1 MTLMIRDRI
10 CNRIVFGDFILRER
24 AGMGNRFLFPF
35 FFDRGYL
42 SQLRA
47 YQFSPHQ
54 AQAQHPPDFSDES
67 QPPYAAAAAPSILDP
82 HPPRRRISRP
92 SLPPSLPPG
101 ASMDCPKR
109 GGAVVGLLDD
119 PLVEILSRVPVKSLC
134 RFKCVSKAWRDL
146 IADPL
151 HRRKL
156 PQTLEGFFC
165 GLRYVDGEDGYGGD
179 GCCGGGGGGHW
190 LDSVFIDLVG
200 RSGAPLVDPSFSFL
214 PEKLPG
220 IKQVRILHSCNG
232 LLLLRHGPLPYNYT
246 HTPGYVVCNPATQE
260 WVAVPSSGWIYSGP
274 PEGEDEEDDD
284 REIGEDTYLIF
295 DPAVSSHFRLLQ
307 FLAKASSM
315 NEVGLRTYSSETGV
329 WTDRSAERLQQGGE
343 SPQLGSFESIL
354 SSLGS
359 AFVNGMLHFIVGHFQ
374 KDQELIVAVDWE
386 GKARRFISWPQSHT
400 CSGFGPAFVGQSQGH
415 LYCISEQ
422 IQGNST
428 QITIW
433 VLEDY
438 DKEEWVMKHSVS
450 SLQLFGSI
458 RWLANFDYTV
468 VAIHPDRNLIFISHR
483 GQKLISYN
491 MDSKEVHAL
500 STVREDYGITPY
512 VPYFSESPLLSNK
525 H

>member
-1 MTLMIRDRI
+1 
-10 CNRIVFGDFILRER
+10 
-24 AGMGNRFLFPF
+24 
-35 FFDRGYL
+35 
-42 SQLRA
+42 
-47 YQFSPHQ
+47 
-54 AQAQHPPDFSDES
+54 
-67 QPPYAAAAAPSILDP
+67 
-82 HPPRRRISRP
+82 
-92 SLPPSLPPG
+92 
-101 ASMDCPKR
+101 MDCPRR
-109 GGAVVGLLDD
+109 GGAVAGLPDD

-165 GLRYVDGEDGYGGD
+165 GLRYEDGEDGYGGD
-179 GCCGGGGGGHW
+179 GCCGGGGHW

-200 RSGAPLVDPSFSFL
+200 RSAPLVDPSFSFL
-214 PEKLPG
+214 TKKLPG
-220 IKQVRILHSCNG
+220 IKHVRILHSCNG
-232 LLLLRHGPLPYNYT
+232 LLLLRHGPVPHTDT
-246 HTPGYVVCNPATQE
+246 HTLGYVVCNPATQE
-260 WVAVPSSGWIYSGP
+260 WVAVPSSGWLYSDP
-274 PEGEDEEDDD
+274 PEGEDEDDDD

-295 DPAVSSHFRLLQ
+295 DPAVSPHFKLLQ
-307 FLAKASSM
+307 FLMKANIL

-329 WTDRSAERLQQGGE
+329 WTDRSAERRRLEEGGE
-343 SPQLGSFESIL
+343 STQLGSFGTIL

-359 AFVNGMLHFIVGHFQ
+359 AFVNGMLHFIVDHIQ
-374 KDQELIVAVDWE
+374 KDEDLIVAVDWE
-386 GKARRFISWPQSHT
+386 GKTRRFISWPQSHN
-400 CSGFGPAFVGQSQGH
+400 CRGPAFLGQSQGH

-422 IQGNST
+422 IEGNST

-458 RWLANFDYTV
+458 KWLVHFDYTV

-491 MDSKEVHAL
+491 MDSKEVDAV

-512 VPYFSESPLLSNK
+512 VPYFSESPVLSNK